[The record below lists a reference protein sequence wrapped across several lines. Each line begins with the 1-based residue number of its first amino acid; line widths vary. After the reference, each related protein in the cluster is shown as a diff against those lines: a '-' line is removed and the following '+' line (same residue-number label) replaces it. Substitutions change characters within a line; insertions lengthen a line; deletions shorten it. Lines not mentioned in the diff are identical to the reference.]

1 MQSIEQIQQSLIE
14 DFSLF
19 DAWDDKYEY
28 IIEMG
33 RKLSP
38 MSEEGKTNENKIKGC
53 QSSVWLTAQ
62 LNNDGLIHFEA
73 DSDSVIVKGLV
84 SLLLKVLNHQT
95 PKDIYESNLD
105 FIDTIGLSS
114 HLAQTRSNGL
124 LAMVK
129 QMKFY
134 AMAFMAKQGHEVR

>member
-1 MQSIEQIQQSLIE
+1 MQIETIENELVE

-19 DAWDDKYEY
+19 ETWDEKYEY
-28 IIEMG
+28 IIELG
-33 RKLSP
+33 KKLP
-38 MSEEGKTNENKIKGC
+38 LLGEEHKTLENKIKGC
-53 QSSVWLTAQ
+53 QSSVWLVAEEK
-62 LNNDGLIHFEA
+62 DGLVFFYA

-84 SLLLKVLNHQT
+84 SLLIKVLSGQSPDTIINFR
-95 PKDIYESNLD
+95 LD
-105 FIDTIGLSS
+105 FMEKIGLMK

-134 AMAFMAKQGHEVR
+134 AMAYKAKAAQM

>member
-1 MQSIEQIQQSLIE
+1 MSNKEDELIE

-19 DAWDDKYEY
+19 ETWEEKYEY
-28 IIEMG
+28 IIELG
-33 RKLSP
+33 KKLP
-38 MSEEGKTNENKIKGC
+38 EMNANFKTAENKIKGC
-53 QSSVWLTAQ
+53 QSSVWLTASEK
-62 LNNDGLIHFEA
+62 NNLIFFEG

-84 SLLLKVLNHQT
+84 SILVNVFSGQ
-95 PKDIYESNLD
+95 EAD
-105 FIDTIGLSS
+105 FILQHKLEFMEKIGLMK

-134 AMAFMAKQGHEVR
+134 AMALNPSQKNKTI